1 MRFKTSCV
9 AALLALPLALGATP
23 TRILTID
30 NGNQI
35 VPDDW
40 DAVFYYSLAPFFKNH
55 LYFDTY
61 SNGSSFGWAFLD
73 VGLGTVV
80 LWWNK
85 PFEASALY
93 AAAVANGAS
102 LGYSGTAFGV
112 DLVQAWEP
120 KEKRIKAPD
129 NKLALGYALP
139 VNESLNLG
147 FCFRLANLDEE
158 SGAEQRD
165 GAGAPLA
172 YGPSLASLVNGSGGF
187 YNPQNVWKYS
197 NRQAS
202 NGLVLSPQFSF
213 FGESFN
219 VDAKLDLVWAG
230 IDNSHSESLV
240 SADGTGELSQTLKE
254 KGTLSWQ
261 LKPRLRYM
269 LDQSSSLMLKGYY
282 NQVGIN
288 TEHRRKG
295 SFSGSGFSAIQLQG
309 FDHRDASQ
317 DVAVDQWEAFLGWLN
332 TWDRGRSSVVLGAG
346 AKGEQARV
354 LAQTWQI
361 RTAPATYDDLVHAR
375 VVNATV
381 NKLEVPVVM
390 GAELGVTPWAKVR
403 GMVSRNWY
411 SANETVVESK
421 DYNGVGVIDSSAKS
435 RTADDKNPAWV
446 VAMGFGLTFGSFSW
460 DTALNTGFTASP
472 TGAAMQNPLYQS
484 SFTYGF

>member
-1 MRFKTSCV
+1 MVF
-9 AALLALPLALGATP
+9 LALSAPLAATP

-35 VPDDW
+35 IPDDW
-40 DAVFYYSLAPFFKNH
+40 DAVYYYSLAPAFKNH
-55 LYFDTY
+55 VYFDTY

-85 PFEASALY
+85 PFEAGGLY
-93 AAAVANGAS
+93 SAAVANGGA
-102 LGYSGTAFGV
+102 LGYSSTAFATN
-112 DLVQAWEP
+112 LAQAYEP
-120 KEKRIKAPD
+120 KEKRIQSPD

-139 VNESLNLG
+139 LGESLNLG
-147 FCFRLANLDEE
+147 FCLRVATLDDVAE
-158 SGAEQRD
+158 AEQRD
-165 GAGAPLA
+165 GTGAPSA
-172 YGPSLASLVNGSGGF
+172 YGASLGSLVDGVGG
-187 YNPQNVWKYS
+187 YYSAQNVWKYQ
-197 NRQAS
+197 NRQAA
-202 NGLVLSPQFSF
+202 NGLVLSPQFSY

-219 VDAKLDLVWAG
+219 LDTKLDLVWAG
-230 IDNSHSESLV
+230 VDNSHSESLI

-269 LDQSSSLMLKGYY
+269 LDDASSLVLKGYY
-282 NQVGIN
+282 NKVGIN

-295 SFSGSGFSAIQLQG
+295 SFAGAGFSALQLQG

-317 DVAVDQWEAFLGWLN
+317 DVAVDQWEAFLGWLK
-332 TWDRGRSSVVLGAG
+332 TWDRGRHSVVLGAG

-354 LAQTWQI
+354 LAQAWQI
-361 RTAPATYDDLVHAR
+361 RGAPASFDDLVLAQAVH
-375 VVNATV
+375 ATV

-390 GAELGVTPWAKVR
+390 GAELGLTTWAKAR

-411 SANETVVESK
+411 SLDETVLKTDSF
-421 DYNGVGVIDSSAKS
+421 NSSGVLTGRSQTRS
-435 RTADDKNPAWV
+435 ADDQNPAWT
-446 VAMGFGLTFGSFSW
+446 VAMGFGLNFGAFSW
-460 DTALNTGFTASP
+460 DTALNTGFTGSP
-472 TGAAMQNPLYQS
+472 TGAAMVNPLYQS